1 MKTIF
6 PESSHYLVVEEM
18 IIGVKISQML
28 FLWKIFYKKT
38 VLDTTVQN
46 VLLEFG
52 EIRDVFVGKF
62 KKQNNDINNDKQQ
75 MMSSLRTTVENGRH
89 ITNSMKRIKMKSS

>member
-6 PESSHYLVVEEM
+6 PESSHYFVVEEM
-18 IIGVKISQML
+18 IIGVKIFQML
-28 FLWKIFYKKT
+28 FLWNFFYKKT

-52 EIRDVFVGKF
+52 EVRDVFAGKF
-62 KKQNNDINNDKQQ
+62 KK
-75 MMSSLRTTVENGRH
+75 
-89 ITNSMKRIKMKSS
+89 

>member
-1 MKTIF
+1 
-6 PESSHYLVVEEM
+6 
-18 IIGVKISQML
+18 ML
-28 FLWKIFYKKT
+28 FLWKNFYKKT

-62 KKQNNDINNDKQQ
+62 KK
-75 MMSSLRTTVENGRH
+75 
-89 ITNSMKRIKMKSS
+89 